1 MIDSPPRKRDPLQLA
16 AKLARWSNDIELDA
30 IESAILKD
38 ASILLRKYHDVCHR
52 LGLTAEQL
60 DAGVLEK
67 LVEVTKEVHRLYQCQ
82 YADAKICP
90 MRKLADALAPFQQ
103 EKP

>member
-1 MIDSPPRKRDPLQLA
+1 MNDFDGDNCGRFNKA
-16 AKLARWSNDIELDA
+16 AHEA
-30 IESAILKD
+30 
-38 ASILLRKYHDVCHR
+38 CQR

-67 LVEVTKEVHRLYQCQ
+67 LVEVTKEVHRLCQCQ